1 MQARGFYD
9 DQLVSTLPCDDDDDD
24 AAGSFA
30 VPLEAV
36 STATVVSSG
45 LISPKAR
52 FNSWPVVTFLL
63 YSTKLH
69 SR

>member
-9 DQLVSTLPCDDDDDD
+9 DQLVSTLPCDDD

-63 YSTKLH
+63 YSTKLQ